1 MSAMGYLV
9 RRNLLIYFKDRAS
22 VLFSL
27 MAVFIVLLLY
37 LLFLRNMLIDSISD
51 SMSFATHGQLSSLV
65 DSWVFAG
72 ILGIVSVTASAGSLQ
87 CMVDDNLSGRKRDFI
102 VTSIK
107 PYEMAGGYIIS
118 TFLVGLIMGLVAL
131 IVSLIYLSLT
141 GCPLDITSVA
151 LCVALLIPSSLS
163 GSIIIFAMISR
174 IKSAGAFSGFFT
186 VISVLIG
193 FLTGIYMPMGTMADA
208 MQFIG
213 TLVPATHMAAL
224 FRQNLCSGSMD
235 DVFGTYDASE
245 FRHEMGFDLS
255 LGGYEFSPE
264 MSLMYVLA
272 VTAVFF
278 VIAVFLIR
286 RTDE

>member
-51 SMSFATHGQLSSLV
+51 SISFATHGQLSSLV

-87 CMVDDNLSGRKRDFI
+87 CMVDDNITGRKRDFT
-102 VTSIK
+102 VTPMK

-118 TFLVGLIMGLVAL
+118 TFLVGVIMGAVAL
-131 IVSLIYLSLT
+131 AISLIYLFLT
-141 GCPLDITSVA
+141 GCPMDIGSVA
-151 LCVALLIPSSLS
+151 VCALLLIPSSLS
-163 GSIIIFAMISR
+163 GSIIVFAMISR

-186 VISVLIG
+186 VVSVLIG
-193 FLTGIYMPMGTMADA
+193 FLTGIYMPMGTMGEGI
-208 MQFIG
+208 QFIG

-235 DVFGTYDASE
+235 DVFGPHDASG

-255 LGGYEFSPE
+255 LGGYEFTPE
-264 MSLMYVLA
+264 ISILYVLGIT
-272 VTAVFF
+272 VVFF
-278 VIAVFLIR
+278 AIAVFMVR
-286 RTDE
+286 RMDE